1 MNKRIPAVLL
11 ILSIA
16 LVALSL
22 SLSGC
27 VDDGCHRVEKMRVAM
42 NTDVAITLMH
52 PDTSEAESAIDSA
65 FAEVYRIEHLMSH
78 TEGVE
83 VSEVARLNKDGFLP
97 NASSDLRY
105 VLNKSIECSEL
116 SNGSFDVT
124 VFPVINLWTE
134 SIRAG
139 APPTSDEINETL
151 KLVNYRNISIK
162 NGGVYFNQGSMGV
175 TLGGIAKGYAIDR
188 AITVMEERHIKNAL
202 VNAGGDVRA
211 LGYRSEGIPWRV
223 ALQNPENKTEYVTIM
238 YLSNVSAAT
247 SGNYERYFS
256 EAARRSHII
265 DPKTGYAAEELLSA
279 TIIAKTA
286 TDADALATAVFV
298 SGEADG
304 MELIEHLNHVE
315 GLIITGDRR
324 ILRSS
329 GFADFEGSE

>member
-1 MNKRIPAVLL
+1 MNKRISAVLL

-22 SLSGC
+22 SGC
-27 VDDGCHRVEKMRVAM
+27 VDDGCHRVEGMRVAM

-52 PDTSEAESAIDSA
+52 PDVSEAESAIDSA
-65 FAEVYRIEHLMSH
+65 FAEVYRVEHLMSH

-124 VFPVINLWTE
+124 VLPVINLWTDK
-134 SIRAG
+134 IQAG
-139 APPTSDEINETL
+139 APPISDEINETL
-151 KLVNYRNISIK
+151 KPVNYRNISIK
-162 NGGVYFNQGSMGV
+162 NEDIHFSQRGMGI

-211 LGYRSEGIPWRV
+211 LGCRSEGRPWRV

-265 DPKTGYAAEELLSA
+265 DPKTGYAAEELLSV

-304 MELIEHLNHVE
+304 MDLIERLNHVE
-315 GLIITGDRR
+315 GLIITSDRR

-329 GFADFEGSE
+329 GFADFEGSDS